1 MACITALTF
10 CISHRGSPNE
20 VRQMAY
26 TLFPTGLFR
35 SFWSMNYRKYAARY
49 RRVCSTS
56 TSQGDPLYRAVH
68 SFSPSDVP
76 ANSDLKD
83 HVKRFLSTLSA
94 FLNLSESIC
103 HEIFIHFLATH
114 AVSEEGC
121 IQVSLFKD
129 FFRTD
134 ALFQSFITVG
144 RIHNLLTRIR
154 SFYWQE
160 RLALC
165 GLLRLALCSWHES
178 WSSIADVLFA
188 MTNFEKRDDMIDA
201 ILTEY
206 CRTASAFERLIKER
220 KCFSARGMSGVSGL
234 TDLESGDEFEALV
247 AQHLAEQLE
256 LLHVL
261 LVGVHASPLAYNSV
275 ASQFTK
281 LLEAF
286 WSQSFGLGPV
296 MLQSLVKHRATVDRI
311 CLLQTLILIR
321 SARLDSP
328 SLFREALTNG
338 ISECAESKSHKLKRS
353 ASSIGSKLSNRSKSN
368 MAATTSAAHGMTP
381 HFLSDSRLLNR
392 LLVSLSDLGDRPVH
406 GPLLLFGAV
415 CATSFAP
422 STQSTCELQKSADE
436 HGGMTFDSG
445 ESSTTAQL
453 LAGNYG
459 QLAIQSLK
467 VFAFL
472 SDQLVGADTGL
483 SENIN
488 WMSDDAYYQFAVDSD
503 LSLIDFCAHVCVFDL
518 LTLLTRDV
526 VLWSLDANF
535 ADHLH
540 SSSRGL
546 FGLPNR
552 TAFIELF
559 CRTLRVVARHTRL
572 ASRTPLE
579 QSTTADRSAGLGC
592 RLAGLIKT
600 LAESFPL
607 DLSILRLCTALMI
620 PNSSTSVSFV
630 TNPDEQRQHCSDES
644 DCSLVKLVSEL
655 VCCLPYLAEPLD
667 KELSSWLLHSS
678 SPWYPQLDPEV
689 GDLVSSSCRVLTQ
702 PYVVWSAG
710 HHSGA
715 DSGTMTFPAGTHFFV
730 KPDLGMI
737 VWKFDYSLW
746 SVIDHELCLT
756 HDALLEVNRLISTTS
771 TVRTVVQQSVDGIT
785 HDTILR
791 ELLSQLERLHEFV
804 RFAAACV
811 QANVHITSCLSMME
825 HIWPLLMGC
834 AKHLDAWIS
843 SITDSSLL
851 GHDLHLLKRFL
862 FEQMLPTVLDLLAVA
877 VNQIA
882 SSDSITLFAD
892 HTCLW
897 NRLLNESTLLFPR
910 LIQLRDAQNIN
921 PRLALKPNQLTSLLP
936 SPTLDLT
943 ATASDDRPARF
954 RLIASYLDFS
964 TGLWNLLKWLSTF
977 EPDVHYVLFT
987 WDQGLELLK
996 GTVFL
1001 VVNHLLSDVLKPD
1014 EWRFVTVSRKR
1025 HYGPLLW
1032 AERSLLL
1039 LTEILTT
1046 NSPDDPDC
1054 TNSEES
1060 YDMLTHLRTMDFTG
1074 SYTVSGFPRHHQ
1086 RHPIVRIQ
1094 KLTLYLLLNNS
1105 AALGCLLSLS
1115 SIPLH
1120 TLMTQFRVLEH
1131 GFALISQSETYLCP
1145 QSTDGRLARCV
1156 WLALTLVHRLLQ
1168 LEHRSFNTTT
1178 INTPSQAHPSLLN
1191 LIRHW
1196 IIPTSTRDHYV
1207 TVLFRYLDYSYC
1219 VGVPR
1224 AATSLLKWLTQYTD
1238 ICLVECLDPHP
1249 DPYIRRAVLRRL
1261 GSNIDDQV
1269 TRADLFDLIA
1279 ESVLCTGDSSMNSK
1293 GRGSR
1298 ANRLLRLLLA
1308 SHATVRSQNVLGTI
1322 EDPWFG
1328 MHLTNMQQ
1336 KDQQS
1341 TSPDCLD
1348 CCMEVLKSIKDTHQ
1362 SGAMDHVSVLLC
1374 WSVAKLIA
1382 ALYLQDVHAC
1392 ITSLES
1398 RSDFW
1403 RLFTGP
1409 VFILLNRL
1417 KTEEV
1422 GLSNLENELCGH
1434 VISVLGLAMFNA
1446 YSLEQSAD
1454 QLDGALLDVL
1464 RRLNKEDAYV
1474 AWFRLV
1480 AKRLQVMSDES
1491 PSGVEKEMVVE
1502 RELMWQSHLSSL
1514 HDATCRWKCL
1524 LMIQLKLLERS
1535 SDSSLFVFP
1544 NLNVDS
1550 LIETLLQCLRLTINN
1565 AAAVLGSFALAAQL
1579 GTCLTSVLSYHLRC
1593 LSSGTSKR
1601 SATNRLQ
1608 LQRIEHHLDELVS
1621 QLTHSCPS
1629 PEEPAQHI
1637 HAELLASCALLLR
1650 CSDLSSSGPVS
1661 QLDKSSRRVVLLDCT
1676 LTYVT
1681 QLSTRVKLSTADE
1694 MALRQASALVLQLW
1708 DVCSESTLIC
1718 ERLVQTGVLNNL
1730 LNTLEQYS
1738 KLREGAALS
1747 HDILSLMSRLVL
1759 PSPTWD
1765 PSPTIKR
1772 LYPDLKKADLSVDLE
1787 HTAKTELSMLLEETE
1802 LTTATCVSLSGAKAI
1817 ASYADVLSKA
1827 FALPDVDHLVQ
1838 WIREEEASRLATT
1851 TQLPVTVGI
1860 SDQLTACTQ
1869 LIGMGPWVNLI
1880 LAELRFL
1887 CLLHDLLGGVN
1898 HPFVGPLINSFCV
1911 QNAQQLEAL
1920 LTLWCEPLT
1929 NGGSLQSSGQS
1940 TLPSISELFHQRV
1953 LSLDRIQLAKAVCAL
1968 FWRAQIADQSLGIGP
1983 ISCGSGQ
1990 PNLGMNVLFRS
2001 DSSTQ
2006 STSYS
2011 LEACMAPTRYVP
2023 VYGPASDAQFVA
2035 SLFQLVE
2042 RQTHFCAVLLQRSGF
2057 RGTIKPTVTTASV
2070 TPIKSGIGC
2079 SSSPS
2084 TVTSKG
2090 SSGSLSLITS
2100 DAVNSSQPE
2109 CTGEVELACVIRH
2122 LIGCLSLFIVQLPS
2136 LGYLSL
2142 LSSEELHQLR
2152 SPVQLVFNAPY
2163 LADSS
2168 PELTFGVLLTLSH
2181 SLGHLMSKVGGHM
2194 KSSQLVPEYTHLLE
2208 RRCKLLSLLVQA
2220 HEMTLTILFS
2230 QATLML
2236 ASARTPLADKQLLVR
2251 ELAGELKSSTIFGR
2265 TSRRTHL
2272 FGSRSGTAH
2281 SPGSRSSSTTVTT
2294 TAAGTPRSRALR
2306 ESSHTPPPTPGGRN
2320 SLDYGVVGIRLDS
2333 SVDALA
2339 AMEPFGF
2346 TEAAERFADLLRLT
2360 L

>member
-1 MACITALTF
+1 MACITALSF
-10 CISHRGSPNE
+10 CISHRGNPNE
-20 VRQMAY
+20 
-26 TLFPTGLFR
+26 
-35 SFWSMNYRKYAARY
+35 
-49 RRVCSTS
+49 
-56 TSQGDPLYRAVH
+56 
-68 SFSPSDVP
+68 
-76 ANSDLKD
+76 
-83 HVKRFLSTLSA
+83 
-94 FLNLSESIC
+94 
-103 HEIFIHFLATH
+103 
-114 AVSEEGC
+114 
-121 IQVSLFKD
+121 
-129 FFRTD
+129 
-134 ALFQSFITVG
+134 SFITDG
-144 RIHNLLTRIR
+144 RIHNLLIRIR
-154 SFYWQE
+154 LFYWQE

-206 CRTASAFERLIKER
+206 RRAASALERLIKDR
-220 KCFSARGMSGVSGL
+220 KCFPARGMSVVSGL
-234 TDLESGDEFEALV
+234 TDLESSDEFEALV
-247 AQHLAEQLE
+247 AQHLAEQIE

-296 MLQSLVKHRATVDRI
+296 MLQSMTKHRATMDRI
-311 CLLQTLILIR
+311 CFLQTLILIR

-328 SLFREALTNG
+328 SLFREVLENG
-338 ISECAESKSHKLKRS
+338 TSECAESKSHKLKRS
-353 ASSIGSKLSNRSKSN
+353 ASSIGGRLSNRLRN
-368 MAATTSAAHGMTP
+368 NTAATTATSDCMKP

-422 STQSTCELQKSADE
+422 STSSACELQKPADE
-436 HGGMTFDSG
+436 HGGMTFGSG
-445 ESSTTAQL
+445 ENSTTAQL

-459 QLAIQSLK
+459 HLAIESLK

-472 SDQLVGADTGL
+472 SEQLVGADTGL
-483 SENIN
+483 PASTN
-488 WMSDDAYYQFAVDSD
+488 WMSEDAYYQFAVDSD
-503 LSLIDFCAHVCVFDL
+503 LSLIDFCAHVSVFDL

-526 VLWSLDANF
+526 VLWSLDAN
-535 ADHLH
+535 ATDHLH
-540 SSSRGL
+540 SSRRGL

-559 CRTLRVVARHTRL
+559 SRTLRVVARHTRL
-572 ASRTPLE
+572 ASRIPPE

-607 DLSILRLCTALMI
+607 DLSILRLCTALMV
-620 PNSSTSVSFV
+620 PSPSTSASHMASA
-630 TNPDEQRQHCSDES
+630 DEQRQHCPDES

-655 VCCLPYLAEPLD
+655 VCCLPYLAEPLG

-689 GDLVSSSCRVLTQ
+689 VDLIPSSHRVLTQ
-702 PYVVWSAG
+702 PRIIWSAG

-715 DSGTMTFPAGTHFFV
+715 GLGTMTLPVGTHLFL
-730 KPDLGMI
+730 KPDLGLI

-746 SVIDHELCLT
+746 CVIDHELCLT
-756 HDALLEVNRLISTTS
+756 HDDLLEANRLISATS
-771 TVRTVVQQSVDGIT
+771 AVRIVVHHSVDGT
-785 HDTILR
+785 ARDTTLH

-811 QANVHITSCLSMME
+811 RATVHISSCLSMME

-834 AKHLDAWIS
+834 AQHLDAWIS
-843 SITDSSLL
+843 LSTDSSLL
-851 GHDLHLLKRFL
+851 THDLHLLKRFL

-877 VNQIA
+877 VNQIV
-882 SSDSITLFAD
+882 SSDSITLFTD
-892 HTCLW
+892 HACLW
-897 NRLLNESTLLFPR
+897 NRLLNESSLLFPR
-910 LIQLRDAQNIN
+910 LMQLRDPQNTN
-921 PRLALKPNQLTSLLP
+921 SRLALKPNQLTSLLP
-936 SPTLDLT
+936 SPMLHLT

-964 TGLWNLLKWLSTF
+964 AGLWTLLKWLSTF
-977 EPDVHYVLFT
+977 EPAVHEALFA

-1001 VVNHLLSDVLKPD
+1001 VVNHLLTDALKPD
-1014 EWRFVTVSRKR
+1014 EWRFVRVSRKR
-1025 HYGPLLW
+1025 NYGPLLW
-1032 AERSLLL
+1032 AERCLVL

-1054 TNSEES
+1054 TNSDES
-1060 YDMLTHLRTMDFTG
+1060 CDRVTYLRPIDLIG
-1074 SYTVSGFPRHHQ
+1074 SHTVSGFHRHHQ
-1086 RHPIVRIQ
+1086 RHPIIKVQ

-1120 TLMTQFRVLEH
+1120 ALLTQFRVLEH
-1131 GFALISQSETYLCP
+1131 GFALTSQSETRICS

-1168 LEHRSFNTTT
+1168 LEHCSSNIITSTTTT
-1178 INTPSQAHPSLLN
+1178 IAQAHPSLLS
-1191 LIRHW
+1191 LVRHW
-1196 IIPTSTRDHYV
+1196 IFRTSTRDHYV
-1207 TVLFRYLDYSYC
+1207 AVLFRYLDYSYC

-1224 AATSLLKWLTQYTD
+1224 AATSLLKWLTQVKTPAIYTD
-1238 ICLVECLDPHP
+1238 ICLVDCLEPQPDPH
-1249 DPYIRRAVLRRL
+1249 IRRAVLRRL
-1261 GSNIDDQV
+1261 CSSIDDQIV
-1269 TRADLFDLIA
+1269 RADLFDLIA
-1279 ESVLCTGDSSMNSK
+1279 ESVLCTGDSSTNSK

-1298 ANRLLRLLLA
+1298 VNGLLRLLLT
-1308 SHATVRSQNVLGTI
+1308 SHTTFRPRNVLGTI
-1322 EDPWFG
+1322 EEPWFG
-1328 MHLTNMQQ
+1328 MQLTNVQQ
-1336 KDQQS
+1336 EDQQN

-1348 CCMEVLKSIKDTHQ
+1348 CCIEVLKSIKNTPQ
-1362 SGAMDHVSVLLC
+1362 SGVMDHVSVLLC

-1382 ALYLQDVHAC
+1382 ALYLQDVHGC

-1403 RLFTGP
+1403 QLFTGP
-1409 VFILLNRL
+1409 MFVLLSRV
-1417 KTEEV
+1417 KTEKV
-1422 GLSNLENELCGH
+1422 GLSNVENELCGH
-1434 VISVLGLAMFNA
+1434 VISVLGLALFNA
-1446 YSLEQSAD
+1446 YSLGQPVD
-1454 QLDGALLDVL
+1454 QLNGALLDIIK
-1464 RRLNKEDAYV
+1464 RLNKEDAYV

-1480 AKRLQVMSDES
+1480 AKRLQFMSEES
-1491 PSGVEKEMVVE
+1491 PSGVEKEMVVD
-1502 RELMWQSHLSSL
+1502 RELMWQSYLSSL

-1524 LMIQLKLLERS
+1524 LMIQLKMLERS
-1535 SDSSLFVFP
+1535 SNSSSFVFP
-1544 NLNVDS
+1544 TLNVDS
-1550 LIETLLQCLRLTINN
+1550 LIGTLLQCLRLTNDSS
-1565 AAAVLGSFALAAQL
+1565 AAVHGSFALAAQL
-1579 GTCLTSVLSYHLRC
+1579 GTCLTSVLSHHLCC
-1593 LSSGTSKR
+1593 LSSGISKR

-1608 LQRIEHHLDELVS
+1608 LPRIEHHLDELVL
-1621 QLTHSCPS
+1621 QLTHLCPS

-1650 CSDLSSSGPVS
+1650 CSDLSSSGPMS
-1661 QLDKSSRRVVLLDCT
+1661 HLDRSSKRVDLLGCA
-1676 LTYVT
+1676 LAYVT
-1681 QLSTRVKLSTADE
+1681 QLSTCVKLSTADE
-1694 MALRQASALVLQLW
+1694 MALRQAASLVLQLW

-1718 ERLVQTGVLNNL
+1718 EKLVQTGVLNNL
-1730 LNTLEQYS
+1730 LGTLEQYS

-1747 HDILSLMSRLVL
+1747 HDILAMVSRLVL
-1759 PSPTWD
+1759 PPPTWE
-1765 PSPTIKR
+1765 PSPATKR
-1772 LYPDLKKADLSVDLE
+1772 LYPDLKKADLSVDFE
-1787 HTAKTELSMLLEETE
+1787 FTAKTELTMEPDETG
-1802 LTTATCVSLSGAKAI
+1802 LKTATRVSLSGAKAI
-1817 ASYADVLSKA
+1817 ASYADVLSRA
-1827 FALPDVDHLVQ
+1827 FVLPDVNHLVQ
-1838 WIREEEASRLATT
+1838 WIREEEASWLASA
-1851 TQLPVTVGI
+1851 TQLPVAVDI
-1860 SDQLTACTQ
+1860 PDQITTCTQ
-1869 LIGMGPWVNLI
+1869 PLGIGPWVNLV

-1911 QNAQQLEAL
+1911 QNAPQLEAL
-1920 LTLWCEPLT
+1920 LTLWCEPLAD
-1929 NGGSLQSSGQS
+1929 GGILQSSRQS
-1940 TLPSISELFHQRV
+1940 TLPSISELIHQHT
-1953 LSLDRIQLAKAVCAL
+1953 LSPNRIQLARAVCAL
-1968 FWRAQIADQSLGIGP
+1968 FWRAQVADQSLGIDP
-1983 ISCGSGQ
+1983 ISYGSGQ
-1990 PNLGMNVLFRS
+1990 PNVGMNVLFRS
-2001 DSSTQ
+2001 NLSTH
-2006 STSYS
+2006 STSPL
-2011 LEACMAPTRYVP
+2011 LETCMFSCVCNRISISTSSHIRQAPTRYLAA
-2023 VYGPASDAQFVA
+2023 YGPASDAQFVR

-2042 RQTHFCAVLLQRSGF
+2042 RQTHFCAVLLQRPGF
-2057 RGTIKPTVTTASV
+2057 RGTVKPASV

-2084 TVTSKG
+2084 TATRKS
-2090 SSGSLSLITS
+2090 SSGSPLLIGS
-2100 DAVNSSQPE
+2100 DAANSNQPE
-2109 CTGEVELACVIRH
+2109 YTGEVELACIIRH

-2152 SPVQLVFNAPY
+2152 SPVQLVFSAPY

-2181 SLGHLMSKVGGHM
+2181 SLGHLISKVGGHM
-2194 KSSQLVPEYTHLLE
+2194 KSSQLAPEYTQLLE

-2220 HEMTLTILFS
+2220 HEMTLTVLFS
-2230 QATLML
+2230 QSTLML

-2265 TSRRTHL
+2265 PSRRAHL
-2272 FGSRSGTAH
+2272 FGSRSGIAH
-2281 SPGSRSSSTTVTT
+2281 SPGSRSSSVTITT
-2294 TAAGTPRSRALR
+2294 TITVGTPRSRALR

-2320 SLDYGVVGIRLDS
+2320 SLDFGIVGIRLDS
-2333 SVDALA
+2333 SVDAVT

>member
-10 CISHRGSPNE
+10 CISHRGNPNE
-20 VRQMAY
+20 EFLVHELSKVRSQVSK
-26 TLFPTGLFR
+26 GLQ
-35 SFWSMNYRKYAARY
+35 Y
-49 RRVCSTS
+49 
-56 TSQGDPLYRAVH
+56 
-68 SFSPSDVP
+68 FSEPSRSDVP

-94 FLNLSESIC
+94 FLNLSENIC

-121 IQVSLFKD
+121 M
-129 FFRTD
+129 
-134 ALFQSFITVG
+134 QSFITVG
-144 RIHNLLTRIR
+144 RIHNLLIRIR

-188 MTNFEKRDDMIDA
+188 MTNFEKRDDMIDV

-206 CRTASAFERLIKER
+206 CRTASAFERLIKDR
-220 KCFSARGMSGVSGL
+220 KCFSAKVMSGVSGF

-256 LLHVL
+256 MLHVL
-261 LVGVHASPLAYNSV
+261 LVGVHASPLACNSV

-311 CLLQTLILIR
+311 CFLQTLILIR

-328 SLFREALTNG
+328 SLFRDVLTNG
-338 ISECAESKSHKLKRS
+338 ISECVESKSHKLKRS
-353 ASSIGSKLSNRSKSN
+353 ASSIESKPSNRSKN
-368 MAATTSAAHGMTP
+368 NTAATTSAADGMTP

-422 STQSTCELQKSADE
+422 STPSACELQKSADD
-436 HGGMTFDSG
+436 HGGMTFGSG

-459 QLAIQSLK
+459 QLAVESLK

-472 SDQLVGADTGL
+472 SEQLVGVDTGL
-483 SENIN
+483 PENTDWI
-488 WMSDDAYYQFAVDSD
+488 SDDAYYQFAVDSD
-503 LSLIDFCAHVCVFDL
+503 LSLIDFCAHVSVFDL

-535 ADHLH
+535 AAHLH

-559 CRTLRVVARHTRL
+559 SRTLRVVARHTRL

-579 QSTTADRSAGLGC
+579 QSTTVDRSAGLGC

-620 PNSSTSVSFV
+620 PNPSTSASLMAS
-630 TNPDEQRQHCSDES
+630 PDEQRQHCSDES
-644 DCSLVKLVSEL
+644 DCSLVRLVSEL

-689 GDLVSSSCRVLTQ
+689 GELVSSTRRVLTQ
-702 PYVVWSAG
+702 PYIVWSAG
-710 HHSGA
+710 HQSGA
-715 DSGTMTFPAGTHFFV
+715 GSGTMTLPAGTHFFV
-730 KPDLGMI
+730 KPDLGLI

-756 HDALLEVNRLISTTS
+756 HDALLEANRLISATS
-771 TVRTVVQQSVDGIT
+771 TFRTVVQQSVDSIT
-785 HDTILR
+785 HDATLR

-834 AKHLDAWIS
+834 AQYVDAWIS
-843 SITDSSLL
+843 SFTDSSLL
-851 GHDLHLLKRFL
+851 GRDLHLLKRFL
-862 FEQMLPTVLDLLAVA
+862 FEQMLPTVLDLLTVA
-877 VNQIA
+877 INQIA
-882 SSDSITLFAD
+882 SSDSIKLFAD

-897 NRLLNESTLLFPR
+897 NRLLNESALLFPR
-910 LIQLRDAQNIN
+910 LMQLRDAQNID
-921 PRLALKPNQLTSLLP
+921 PHLALKPNQLTSLLP
-936 SPTLDLT
+936 SPTLDVT
-943 ATASDDRPARF
+943 ATTSDDRPARF
-954 RLIASYLDFS
+954 RLIASYLNFGA
-964 TGLWNLLKWLSTF
+964 GLWTLLKWLSTF
-977 EPDVHYVLFT
+977 EPDVHHALFA

-1014 EWRFVTVSRKR
+1014 EWRFVTVSSKR
-1025 HYGPLLW
+1025 NYGPLLW
-1032 AERSLLL
+1032 AERCLLL

-1054 TNSEES
+1054 TNLEEG
-1060 YDMLTHLRTMDFTG
+1060 YDMLTYLRADFTS
-1074 SYTVSGFPRHHQ
+1074 SYAVSGFPRHRQ

-1094 KLTLYLLLNNS
+1094 KLTLYLLLNNNT
-1105 AALGCLLSLS
+1105 ALGCLLSLS

-1120 TLMTQFRVLEH
+1120 TLLTQYRVLEH
-1131 GFALISQSETYLCP
+1131 GFALISQSETYLYP

-1168 LEHRSFNTTT
+1168 LEHHSFNTIT
-1178 INTPSQAHPSLLN
+1178 IKTSSQAHPSLLS

-1196 IIPTSTRDHYV
+1196 IIRTSTRDHYV

-1249 DPYIRRAVLRRL
+1249 DLYIRRAVLRRL

-1279 ESVLCTGDSSMNSK
+1279 ESVLCTGNASMNSK
-1293 GRGSR
+1293 GRGNR
-1298 ANRLLRLLLA
+1298 ANGLLRLLLA
-1308 SHATVRSQNVLGTI
+1308 SQATFRSQNVLGTI
-1322 EDPWFG
+1322 EEPWFG
-1328 MHLTNMQQ
+1328 MHLSNIQQ
-1336 KDQQS
+1336 KYQQN

-1348 CCMEVLKSIKDTHQ
+1348 CCMEVLKSIKDTPP
-1362 SGAMDHVSVLLC
+1362 SGTMDHVSVLLC

-1403 RLFTGP
+1403 RSFTGP
-1409 VFILLNRL
+1409 VFILLNRV
-1417 KTEEV
+1417 KTEKV
-1422 GLSNLENELCGH
+1422 GLSNMENELCGH

-1446 YSLEQSAD
+1446 YSLEQSVD
-1454 QLDGALLDVL
+1454 QLNGALLDVVK
-1464 RRLNKEDAYV
+1464 RLNKEDAYV

-1480 AKRLQVMSDES
+1480 AKRLQVMNDES
-1491 PSGVEKEMVVE
+1491 PCGIEKEMIVE
-1502 RELMWQSHLSSL
+1502 RELMWRSHLSSL

-1524 LMIQLKLLERS
+1524 LMSQLKMLERS
-1535 SDSSLFVFP
+1535 SDSSSFVFP

-1550 LIETLLQCLRLTINN
+1550 LIETLLQCLRLTIEN
-1565 AAAVLGSFALAAQL
+1565 AAAVHESFALAAQL

-1593 LSSGTSKR
+1593 LSLGTSKR

-1608 LQRIEHHLDELVS
+1608 LQRIEHHLVELVS
-1621 QLTHSCPS
+1621 LLTHLCPS

-1650 CSDLSSSGPVS
+1650 CSDLSSSGPMS
-1661 QLDKSSRRVVLLDCT
+1661 QLDKSSRRAVLLDCA
-1676 LTYVT
+1676 LAYVT
-1681 QLSTRVKLSTADE
+1681 RL
-1694 MALRQASALVLQLW
+1694 ALRQASALVLQLW

-1718 ERLVQTGVLNNL
+1718 DRLVQTGVLNNL

-1747 HDILSLMSRLVL
+1747 HDILALVSRLVL
-1759 PSPTWD
+1759 PPPTWD
-1765 PSPTIKR
+1765 PSPAIKR

-1787 HTAKTELSMLLEETE
+1787 HTTKTELPMEPEGAE
-1802 LTTATCVSLSGAKAI
+1802 LTTATRVSLSGAKAI
-1817 ASYADVLSKA
+1817 ASYADVLLKA
-1827 FALPDVDHLVQ
+1827 FALPDLDHLVQ
-1838 WIREEEASRLATT
+1838 WIREEEASWLASS
-1851 TQLPVTVGI
+1851 TQLPVANGI
-1860 SDQLTACTQ
+1860 PDQLAGCTQ
-1869 LIGMGPWVNLI
+1869 PVGMGPWANLI

-1929 NGGSLQSSGQS
+1929 NGGSLHSSGQS
-1940 TLPSISELFHQRV
+1940 TLPSISELLHQRV
-1953 LSLDRIQLAKAVCAL
+1953 LSPDRIQLAKAVCAL
-1968 FWRAQIADQSLGIGP
+1968 FWRAQIADQSLGIGL

-2001 DSSTQ
+2001 DLSTQ
-2006 STSYS
+2006 STSH
-2011 LEACMAPTRYVP
+2011 LPEACMSPTRYLP
-2023 VYGPASDAQFVA
+2023 VYGPASDAQFVT

-2057 RGTIKPTVTTASV
+2057 RGTVKPTVTTASM
-2070 TPIKSGIGC
+2070 TPIKSGIG
-2079 SSSPS
+2079 SPS
-2084 TVTSKG
+2084 TVTRKS
-2090 SSGSLSLITS
+2090 SSGSPLLIAS

-2109 CTGEVELACVIRH
+2109 CTGEVELTCVIRH

-2152 SPVQLVFNAPY
+2152 SPVQLVFNTPY

-2181 SLGHLMSKVGGHM
+2181 SLGHLISKVGGHM

-2265 TSRRTHL
+2265 PSRRTHL

-2281 SPGSRSSSTTVTT
+2281 SPGSRSSSTTITTT

-2333 SVDALA
+2333 SVDAVA

>member
-1 MACITALTF
+1 MKTRTSQTPDSQLGDSALLLRYMACITALTF
-10 CISHRGSPNE
+10 CISHRGNPNE
-20 VRQMAY
+20 DFLVHELSKVRNQICK
-26 TLFPTGLFR
+26 GLQYF
-35 SFWSMNYRKYAARY
+35 SE
-49 RRVCSTS
+49 
-56 TSQGDPLYRAVH
+56 P
-68 SFSPSDVP
+68 SPSDVP

-94 FLNLSESIC
+94 FLNLSENIC
-103 HEIFIHFLATH
+103 HEVFIHFLATH
-114 AVSEEGC
+114 AGSEEGC
-121 IQVSLFKD
+121 IQ
-129 FFRTD
+129 
-134 ALFQSFITVG
+134 SFITDG

-154 SFYWQE
+154 LFYWQE

-206 CRTASAFERLIKER
+206 RRAASALERLLKDR
-220 KCFSARGMSGVSGL
+220 KCFSARGMSVVSGL
-234 TDLESGDEFEALV
+234 TDLESSDEFEALV

-261 LVGVHASPLAYNSV
+261 LVGVHASPLAYNSA

-296 MLQSLVKHRATVDRI
+296 MLQSMTKHRATVDHI
-311 CLLQTLILIR
+311 CYLQTLILIR

-328 SLFREALTNG
+328 SLFREVLENG
-338 ISECAESKSHKLKRS
+338 TSECAESKSHKLKRS
-353 ASSIGSKLSNRSKSN
+353 ASSIGSRLSNRLRSN
-368 MAATTSAAHGMTP
+368 TAATTSTPDCMKP
-381 HFLSDSRLLNR
+381 HFLTDSRLLNR

-422 STQSTCELQKSADE
+422 STSSACEVQKPADE
-436 HGGMTFDSG
+436 HGGMTFGSG
-445 ESSTTAQL
+445 ENSTTAQL

-459 QLAIQSLK
+459 HLAIESLK

-472 SDQLVGADTGL
+472 SEQLVGADTDL
-483 SENIN
+483 SASTN
-488 WMSDDAYYQFAVDSD
+488 WMSEDAYYQFAVDSD
-503 LSLIDFCAHVCVFDL
+503 LSLIDFCAHVSVFDL

-526 VLWSLDANF
+526 VLWSLDANST
-535 ADHLH
+535 DHLH

-552 TAFIELF
+552 TAFMELF
-559 CRTLRVVARHTRL
+559 SRTLRVVARHTRL
-572 ASRTPLE
+572 ASRIPLE

-607 DLSILRLCTALMI
+607 DLSILRLCTALMV
-620 PNSSTSVSFV
+620 PSPSTSASHMA
-630 TNPDEQRQHCSDES
+630 NADEQRQHCSDES

-655 VCCLPYLAEPLD
+655 VCCLPYLAEPLG

-689 GDLVSSSCRVLTQ
+689 VDLISSTHRVLTQ
-702 PYVVWSAG
+702 PRIIWSAG

-715 DSGTMTFPAGTHFFV
+715 GLGTMTLPVGTHLFL
-730 KPDLGMI
+730 KPDLGLI

-746 SVIDHELCLT
+746 CVIDHELCLT
-756 HDALLEVNRLISTTS
+756 HDALLEANRLISATS
-771 TVRTVVQQSVDGIT
+771 AVRIHHSVDGT
-785 HDTILR
+785 ARDATLR

-811 QANVHITSCLSMME
+811 RANVHISSCLSMME

-834 AKHLDAWIS
+834 AQHLDAWIS
-843 SITDSSLL
+843 SSTDSSLL
-851 GHDLHLLKRFL
+851 THDLHLLKRFL

-877 VNQIA
+877 VNQIV
-882 SSDSITLFAD
+882 SSDSITLFTD
-892 HTCLW
+892 HACLW
-897 NRLLNESTLLFPR
+897 NRLLNESSLLFPR
-910 LIQLRDAQNIN
+910 LMQLRDPQNTN
-921 PRLALKPNQLTSLLP
+921 SRLALKPNQLTSSLP
-936 SPTLDLT
+936 SPMLDPT

-964 TGLWNLLKWLSTF
+964 AGLWTLLKWLSTF
-977 EPDVHYVLFT
+977 EPTVHQALFA

-1001 VVNHLLSDVLKPD
+1001 VVNHLLTDALKPD
-1014 EWRFVTVSRKR
+1014 EWRFVRVSRKR
-1025 HYGPLLW
+1025 NYGPLLW
-1032 AERSLLL
+1032 AERCLVL

-1054 TNSEES
+1054 TNSDES
-1060 YDMLTHLRTMDFTG
+1060 YDMVTYLRPIDLIG
-1074 SYTVSGFPRHHQ
+1074 SHTVSGFHRHHQ
-1086 RHPIVRIQ
+1086 RHPIIKVQ
-1094 KLTLYLLLNNS
+1094 KLTLYLLLNNT

-1120 TLMTQFRVLEH
+1120 ALLTQFRVLEH
-1131 GFALISQSETYLCP
+1131 GFALTSQSETRICS

-1168 LEHRSFNTTT
+1168 LEHCSSNIIGTTT
-1178 INTPSQAHPSLLN
+1178 TTPQAHPNLLSLV
-1191 LIRHW
+1191 RHW
-1196 IIPTSTRDHYV
+1196 IFQTSTRDHYV

-1238 ICLVECLDPHP
+1238 ICLVDCLEPQPDPH
-1249 DPYIRRAVLRRL
+1249 IRRAVLRRL
-1261 GSNIDDQV
+1261 GSSIDDQIV
-1269 TRADLFDLIA
+1269 RADLFDLIA
-1279 ESVLCTGDSSMNSK
+1279 ESVLCTGDSSTNSK
-1293 GRGSR
+1293 VRG
-1298 ANRLLRLLLA
+1298 NRVNGLLRLLLT
-1308 SHATVRSQNVLGTI
+1308 SHTTFRPRNVLGTI
-1322 EDPWFG
+1322 EEPWFG
-1328 MHLTNMQQ
+1328 MQLTNVQQ
-1336 KDQQS
+1336 EDQQN

-1348 CCMEVLKSIKDTHQ
+1348 CCIEVLKSIKNTPQ
-1362 SGAMDHVSVLLC
+1362 SGMMDHVSVLLC

-1382 ALYLQDVHAC
+1382 ALYLQDVHGC

-1403 RLFTGP
+1403 QLFSGP
-1409 VFILLNRL
+1409 MFVLLNRV
-1417 KTEEV
+1417 KTEKV
-1422 GLSNLENELCGH
+1422 GLSNVENELCGH
-1434 VISVLGLAMFNA
+1434 VISVLGLALFNA
-1446 YSLEQSAD
+1446 YSLGQPVD
-1454 QLDGALLDVL
+1454 QLNGALLDIIK
-1464 RRLNKEDAYV
+1464 RLNKEDAYV

-1480 AKRLQVMSDES
+1480 AKRLQFMSEES
-1491 PSGVEKEMVVE
+1491 PSSVEKEMVVD
-1502 RELMWQSHLSSL
+1502 RELMWRSYLSSL

-1524 LMIQLKLLERS
+1524 LMIQLKMLERS
-1535 SDSSLFVFP
+1535 SNSSSFVFP
-1544 NLNVDS
+1544 TLNVDS
-1550 LIETLLQCLRLTINN
+1550 LIGTLLQCLRLTNDSS
-1565 AAAVLGSFALAAQL
+1565 AAVHGSFALAAQL
-1579 GTCLTSVLSYHLRC
+1579 GTCLTSVLSHHLCC
-1593 LSSGTSKR
+1593 LSSGISKR

-1608 LQRIEHHLDELVS
+1608 LPRIEHHLDELVS
-1621 QLTHSCPS
+1621 QLTHLCPS

-1650 CSDLSSSGPVS
+1650 CSDLSSSGPMS
-1661 QLDKSSRRVVLLDCT
+1661 HLDKSSKRVDLLGCA
-1676 LTYVT
+1676 LAYVT
-1681 QLSTRVKLSTADE
+1681 QLSTCVKLSTADE
-1694 MALRQASALVLQLW
+1694 MALRQATSLVLQLW

-1718 ERLVQTGVLNNL
+1718 EKLVQTGVLNNL

-1747 HDILSLMSRLVL
+1747 HDILAVVSRLVL
-1759 PSPTWD
+1759 PPPTWE
-1765 PSPTIKR
+1765 PSPATKR
-1772 LYPDLKKADLSVDLE
+1772 LYPDLKKADLSVDFE
-1787 HTAKTELSMLLEETE
+1787 NTTKTELTMEPDETG
-1802 LTTATCVSLSGAKAI
+1802 LTTATRVSLSGAKAI
-1817 ASYADVLSKA
+1817 ASYADVLSRA
-1827 FALPDVDHLVQ
+1827 FVLPDVNHLVQ
-1838 WIREEEASRLATT
+1838 WIREEEASWLASA
-1851 TQLPVTVGI
+1851 TQLPVAVGI
-1860 SDQLTACTQ
+1860 PEQITACTQ
-1869 LIGMGPWVNLI
+1869 PVGIGPWVNLV

-1911 QNAQQLEAL
+1911 QNAPQLEAL
-1920 LTLWCEPLT
+1920 LTLWCEPLAD
-1929 NGGSLQSSGQS
+1929 GGILQSSRQS
-1940 TLPSISELFHQRV
+1940 TLPSISELIHQHT
-1953 LSLDRIQLAKAVCAL
+1953 LSPDRIQLARAVCAL
-1968 FWRAQIADQSLGIGP
+1968 FWRAQVADQSLGIDP
-1983 ISCGSGQ
+1983 ISYGSGQ

-2001 DSSTQ
+2001 DLSTQ
-2006 STSYS
+2006 SKSPL
-2011 LEACMAPTRYVP
+2011 LETCMAPTRYLAT
-2023 VYGPASDAQFVA
+2023 YGPASDAQFIR
-2035 SLFQLVE
+2035 SLFHLVE
-2042 RQTHFCAVLLQRSGF
+2042 RQTHFCAVLLQRPGF
-2057 RGTIKPTVTTASV
+2057 RGTVKPTVTTASV

-2084 TVTSKG
+2084 TATRKS
-2090 SSGSLSLITS
+2090 SSGSPLLIGS
-2100 DAVNSSQPE
+2100 DAANSNQPE
-2109 CTGEVELACVIRH
+2109 YTGEVELACIIRH

-2152 SPVQLVFNAPY
+2152 SPVQLVFSAPY

-2181 SLGHLMSKVGGHM
+2181 SLGHLISKVGGHM
-2194 KSSQLVPEYTHLLE
+2194 KSSQLVPEHTQLLE

-2220 HEMTLTILFS
+2220 HEMTLTVLFS

-2265 TSRRTHL
+2265 PSRRAHL
-2272 FGSRSGTAH
+2272 FGSRSGIAH
-2281 SPGSRSSSTTVTT
+2281 SPGSRSSSVTITT
-2294 TAAGTPRSRALR
+2294 TTTAGTPRSRALR
-2306 ESSHTPPPTPGGRN
+2306 ESSHTPPPTPGGRS

-2333 SVDALA
+2333 SVDAVT